1 MKPPENI
8 PAIPRAIPML
18 IQEAQR
24 GDVSAF
30 EEIYRLYKGRVYA
43 LCVRVTKSI
52 PDSEDLTQEVFIQ
65 VKRKLHNFRGDSAFS
80 TWLHKV
86 AFNRARMF
94 LRRQRVEEPS
104 LDLSCV
110 EDPSGGIMWRPPFYG
125 NEPVRRL
132 ALMRAIASL
141 PTGGRTVVI
150 LHDVN
155 GLTHREVGLR
165 LGIATTTSK
174 TRLHHAHVTLRS
186 LLSVSHQLGG
196 KTGTARAAISTSE
209 HHA

>member
-1 MKPPENI
+1 M
-8 PAIPRAIPML
+8 PML
-18 IQEAQR
+18 IQEAKR
-24 GDVSAF
+24 GDVRAF

-65 VKRKLHNFRGDSAFS
+65 VRRKLHSFRGDSAFS
-80 TWLHKV
+80 TWLYKV
-86 AFNRARMF
+86 AFNRAMMF
-94 LRRQRVEEPS
+94 LRRRRADEPS

-110 EDPSGGIMWRPPFYG
+110 GEAPGGLVWQPPFYG

-132 ALMRAIASL
+132 ALLRAIASL

-155 GLTHREVGLR
+155 GLTHREVGLL
-165 LGIATTTSK
+165 LGIAPTTSK
-174 TRLHHAHVTLRS
+174 TRLHHAHVTLR
-186 LLSVSHQLGG
+186 LLLNASHPLGK
-196 KTGTARAAISTSE
+196 KTSTAREAISTSE
-209 HHA
+209 HYV